1 MMKVVWTSP
10 CLLYPD
16 KFYAGRRI
24 APEIFQ
30 TPFISDRLNV
40 LGTPLTWM
48 EARHKGSSHLLDY
61 PFLFNSSTLV
71 GFFRAINFASMSKA
85 SRESKVNTLLRTRL
99 DFSPNMMD
107 SFGNAPRGS
116 LRQSHR
122 LSRFTNLHLVLDIR
136 REYLLQDAFDQLW
149 RRQKRELL
157 RPMKVRLG
165 QDYSEEGSDHGGVQQ
180 EFVRIAVAEA
190 MDPKYGAF
198 TTDPTNHMSWFQPG
212 SLEPLYKFELLGLLV
227 SLAIYNGL
235 ILPFSFPIALYMKLL
250 NHEPD
255 CILDIV
261 DGWPD
266 LARGLSALHEWSDG
280 DVEDAFCRT
289 YTFSLDVFGVR
300 KDIDMIPPTTT
311 KGATSEDSPPMVTNA
326 NREAYIRD
334 YIRQL
339 TSISVEQQYEAF
351 AKGFKTVTNP
361 KSLNLFTPT
370 ALQTLVQG
378 APRIDTHALEAVTQY
393 DGGFTRDHLLI
404 SHFWSIVHGWASPPS
419 TVESSTTPWSVPQ
432 DDRDAQE
439 AGQAKVRGLLEF
451 VTASDRLPAGGESRV
466 TFLIQKNGTGDERLP
481 TSMTCFGH
489 LLLPDYSS
497 REVLEQKLIK
507 AVENAKGFGQP

>member
-1 MMKVVWTSP
+1 
-10 CLLYPD
+10 
-16 KFYAGRRI
+16 
-24 APEIFQ
+24 
-30 TPFISDRLNV
+30 
-40 LGTPLTWM
+40 
-48 EARHKGSSHLLDY
+48 
-61 PFLFNSSTLV
+61 
-71 GFFRAINFASMSKA
+71 MSKA
-85 SRESKVNTLLRTRL
+85 FRETKANAALRSRL
-99 DFSPNMMD
+99 DFSTDPWAK
-107 SFGNAPRGS
+107 GARGT

-122 LSRFTNLHLVLDIR
+122 LNKLTNPHLVLDIKR
-136 REYLLQDAFDQLW
+136 GHILKDAFDQLW

-157 RPMKVRLG
+157 RPLKVRLG

-198 TTDPTNHMSWFQPG
+198 TTDPVTHMSWFQPE

-255 CILDIV
+255 RIEDIV

-266 LARGLSALHEWSDG
+266 LARGLRALRDWSDG
-280 DVEDAFCRT
+280 DVEDVFCRT
-289 YTFSLDVFGVR
+289 YTFSCDVFGVR
-300 KDIDMIPPTTT
+300 KDADLLPPDPE
-311 KGATSEDSPPMVTNA
+311 GITSADSSHMVTNA
-326 NREAYIRD
+326 NRESYIRD

-339 TSISVEQQYEAF
+339 TSHSVARQYEAF
-351 AKGFKTVTNP
+351 AKGFKAVINP
-361 KSLNLFTPT
+361 KSLNLFTPV

-378 APRIDTHALEAVTQY
+378 ISHIDTHALEAIARY
-393 DGGFTRDHLLI
+393 DAGFTPNDPLI
-404 SHFWSIVHGWASPPS
+404 KDFWSIVHSWASPPS
-419 TVESSTTPWSVPQ
+419 AVETSTTPWSVPQ
-432 DDRDAQE
+432 DDRNAQE
-439 AGQAKVRGLLEF
+439 AGQAKIRGLLEF

-466 TFLIQKNGTGDERLP
+466 TFLIQKNGSGDERLP

-489 LLLPDYSS
+489 LLLPEYSS
-497 REVLEQKLIK
+497 REILEEKLLK